1 MNSIIAN
8 KRQLFYQENIE
19 GYSMVSEELQQYLT
33 ENQIATAIVNA
44 AIHVHRQLGPG
55 LLESVY
61 EECLYYT
68 LLKRGFNVEK
78 QLALP
83 VYFEEIKMEVG
94 FRTDLLV
101 ERKVIIEVKSVEKLN
116 DIHLAQ
122 TLTYI
127 KLSNC
132 KLGILINFNT
142 VKVVEGIRRVVNN
155 L

>member
-19 GYSMVSEELQQYLT
+19 GYSMVSEELPQYLT

-61 EECLYYT
+61 EECLYHT
-68 LLKRGFNVEK
+68 LLKRGYNVEK

-101 ERKVIIEVKSVEKLN
+101 EKKVIIEVKSVEKLN

-122 TLTYI
+122 TLTYV

-142 VKVVEGIRRVVNN
+142 VKVVDGIRRVVNN

>member
-1 MNSIIAN
+1 MNSIIAS

-19 GYSMVSEELQQYLT
+19 GYSMVSEELPQYLT

-68 LLKRGFNVEK
+68 LLKRGYNVEK

>member
-1 MNSIIAN
+1 
-8 KRQLFYQENIE
+8 
-19 GYSMVSEELQQYLT
+19 MVSEELPQYLT

-68 LLKRGFNVEK
+68 LLKRGYNVEK
-78 QLALP
+78 QLTLP

>member
-1 MNSIIAN
+1 M
-8 KRQLFYQENIE
+8 FYQENIE
-19 GYSMVSEELQQYLT
+19 GYSMVSEELPQYLT

-68 LLKRGFNVEK
+68 LLKRGYNVEK
-78 QLALP
+78 QLTLP

>member
-1 MNSIIAN
+1 
-8 KRQLFYQENIE
+8 
-19 GYSMVSEELQQYLT
+19 MVSEELPQYFT

-68 LLKRGFNVEK
+68 LLKRGYNLEK

>member
-1 MNSIIAN
+1 MAN

-19 GYSMVSEELQQYLT
+19 GYSLVSEELPPYLT
-33 ENQIATAIVNA
+33 ENQVATAVVNA

-68 LLKRGFNVEK
+68 LLKRGYNVEK

-142 VKVVEGIRRVVNN
+142 VKVVDGIRRVVNN

>member
-1 MNSIIAN
+1 M
-8 KRQLFYQENIE
+8 FYQENIE
-19 GYSMVSEELQQYLT
+19 LYSMVSEELPQYLT

-68 LLKRGFNVEK
+68 LLKRGYNLEK

>member
-1 MNSIIAN
+1 MNSIIAS
-8 KRQLFYQENIE
+8 KSQLFYKESIE
-19 GYSMVSEELQQYLT
+19 RYSMVSEELPPYLT

-68 LLKRGFNVEK
+68 LLKRGYNVEK

>member
-1 MNSIIAN
+1 MNSIIAS

-19 GYSMVSEELQQYLT
+19 GYSMVSEELPQYLT

-68 LLKRGFNVEK
+68 LLKRGYNVEK
-78 QLALP
+78 QLTLP

>member
-1 MNSIIAN
+1 
-8 KRQLFYQENIE
+8 
-19 GYSMVSEELQQYLT
+19 MVSEELPPYLT

-68 LLKRGFNVEK
+68 LLKRGYNVEK

>member
-1 MNSIIAN
+1 M
-8 KRQLFYQENIE
+8 FYQENIE
-19 GYSMVSEELQQYLT
+19 GYSMVSEELPQYLT
-33 ENQIATAIVNA
+33 ENQIATAMVNA

-68 LLKRGFNVEK
+68 LLKRGYNVEK
-78 QLALP
+78 QLTLP

>member
-1 MNSIIAN
+1 VNSIIAS
-8 KRQLFYQENIE
+8 KSQLFYKESIE
-19 GYSMVSEELQQYLT
+19 RYSMVSEELPPYLT

-68 LLKRGFNVEK
+68 LLKRGYNVEK

>member
-1 MNSIIAN
+1 MNSIIAS

-19 GYSMVSEELQQYLT
+19 GYSMVSEELPQYLT

-68 LLKRGFNVEK
+68 LLKRGYNVEK

-83 VYFEEIKMEVG
+83 VYVEEIKMEVG

>member
-1 MNSIIAN
+1 MNSIIAS
-8 KRQLFYQENIE
+8 KSQLFYKESIE
-19 GYSMVSEELQQYLT
+19 RYSMVSEELPQYLT

-68 LLKRGFNVEK
+68 LLKRGYNVEK

>member
-1 MNSIIAN
+1 
-8 KRQLFYQENIE
+8 
-19 GYSMVSEELQQYLT
+19 MVSEELPQYLT

-68 LLKRGFNVEK
+68 LLKRGYNVEK